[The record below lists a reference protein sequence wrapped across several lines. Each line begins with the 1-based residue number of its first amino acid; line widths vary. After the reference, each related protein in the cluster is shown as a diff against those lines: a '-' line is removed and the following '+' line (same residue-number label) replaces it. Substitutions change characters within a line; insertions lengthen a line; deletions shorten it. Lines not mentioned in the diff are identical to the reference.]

1 MRVSLVCTVKNE
13 ADNIADLIR
22 SMLAQSRRPD
32 EIVIND
38 CGSSDATAAIVRQH
52 IAAGAPLKLV
62 SGGHNI
68 SSGRNNAVRHAA
80 GPIIASTDA
89 GLTLDKR
96 WLELLVAPLER
107 GAAEVVGGYSCPA
120 PQSLFE
126 TALGAT
132 NFRAPEE
139 IEGGRFLPAG
149 QSMAFLK
156 EAWER
161 AGGYPEW
168 LDHCEDL
175 VFDLALQRAGYRS
188 AFVPEAVIY
197 FRPRAS
203 LRAFA
208 RQYYNYARGDGVA
221 GLWPRRHA
229 LRYGVYLALGLW
241 AQALRRRPWLALL
254 LPAGLAAYTR
264 KPYRRLLAA
273 TRGWPLARRL
283 LALAL
288 VPPIKLVGDLAK
300 MAGYPAGLLRL
311 IRRQASGV
319 RCQGGGDVSR
329 I

>member
-13 ADNIADLIR
+13 ADNIAGLIR
-22 SMLAQSRRPD
+22 SMLAQSRPPD

-38 CGSSDATAAIVRQH
+38 CGSSDATAAIVRQQ
-52 IAAGAPLKLV
+52 IEAGAPIRLV

-68 SSGRNNAVRHAA
+68 SSGRNNAVLHAA

-89 GLTLDKR
+89 GLTLDER
-96 WLELLVAPLER
+96 WLELLVAPIER
-107 GAAEVVGGYSCPA
+107 GEAEVVGGYSCPA
-120 PQSLFE
+120 PRSLFE

-132 NFRAPEE
+132 NFRAPHE
-139 IEGGRFLPAG
+139 IDGARFLPAG

-156 EAWER
+156 EAWEVV
-161 AGGYPEW
+161 GGYPEW

-175 VFDLALQRAGYRS
+175 VFDRALRREGYRS
-188 AFVPEAVIY
+188 AFVPAAVIY
-197 FRPRAS
+197 FRPRES

-221 GLWPRRHA
+221 GLWPLRHA
-229 LRYGVYLALGLW
+229 LRYGVYMALGLW
-241 AQALRRRPWLALL
+241 ALGLRRRPWLALL
-254 LPAGLAAYTR
+254 LPPALAAYTH

-273 TRGWPLARRL
+273 TAGWAPERRL

-300 MAGYPAGLLRL
+300 MVGYPAGLLR
-311 IRRQASGV
+311 RR
-319 RCQGGGDVSR
+319 R
-329 I
+329 